1 MASLIFKDLLVQA
14 LNEDGAGLDWTSR
27 GTLLSKKNAQGKAK
41 VIAKSKGIWAGEM
54 LAQVTQSLS
63 QEMGAPF
70 TIKMLVKDGDRLLP
84 GDVVCEWKGSLAGIL
99 ALERPFLNL
108 CGFSGGIAQ
117 KTRTLVDLMDSKWK
131 TFRLGTAPP
140 RLTLTRKTLPYYRD
154 LSILAVMAGRGHAH
168 RVSLSGGVLIKEN
181 HIEASGSIKRA
192 IDGVKKTAPHSL
204 KIEIEVR
211 NIEEL
216 KQALG
221 AHADVI
227 MLDNFNP
234 EQVKAALKVVDAAT
248 KSESTHRP
256 TIEVSGGI
264 QAENI
269 QNFVMPG
276 VDVISV
282 GSLTHSVT
290 AIDLSLLVQ

>member
-14 LNEDGAGLDWTSR
+14 LNEDGSGLDWTSL
-27 GTLLSKKNAQGKAK
+27 GTLSAKKNAQGKAK
-41 VIAKSKGIWAGEM
+41 IIAKSKGIWAGEM
-54 LAQVTQSLS
+54 LCEATQSLAS
-63 QEMGAPF
+63 ELGTPF
-70 TIKMLVKDGDRLLP
+70 TIKMLIKEGARLLP

-117 KTRTLVDLMDSKWK
+117 KTRTLVDLIESKWK
-131 TFRLGTAPP
+131 SYRLSSPAP

-154 LSILAVMAGRGHAH
+154 LSVLAVMAGRGHAH

-181 HIEASGSIKRA
+181 HIQASGSIKRA
-192 IDGVKKTAPHSL
+192 IDGVKKVAPHGL
-204 KIEIEVR
+204 KIEIEVTQMD
-211 NIEEL
+211 EL
-216 KQALG
+216 KQALSAG
-221 AHADVI
+221 ADII
-227 MLDNFNP
+227 MLDNFTP
-234 EQVKAALKVVDAAT
+234 EQVKVAIKIIEKTADKT
-248 KSESTHRP
+248 IPRP
-256 TIEVSGGI
+256 WIEVSGGMN
-264 QAENI
+264 AENI

-290 AIDLSLLVQ
+290 AIDLSLLVQK